1 MHIVL
6 RRQCGSLPER
16 RLLLNSSSRGHPAL
30 RGINTDFLKARWLT
44 KSAERARHSARPAP
58 EAVLDLSEAGITVV
72 WPTSSMRIGSY

>member
-44 KSAERARHSARPAP
+44 KSAERDRQPARAASSTVLAHPDAGTGVARQA
-58 EAVLDLSEAGITVV
+58 
-72 WPTSSMRIGSY
+72 